1 MGNLLIGSQKA
12 KLDKSGRIKIPEKFR
27 AAIEEQYGK
36 ELYVTSLEDDF
47 IQVFP
52 LPVWVE
58 MSSPPQKTMAYP
70 DPDFQELWR
79 QAHAKGIYGEIDAK
93 GRVLISPRLRE
104 KAGLDKEVEV
114 IGMHY
119 YLEVWDK
126 NRLTEKIEKKPLT
139 YDDFKRISKLM
150 SDRKPE

>member
-36 ELYVTSLEDDF
+36 ELYITSLQDDF
-47 IQVFP
+47 IQIFP

-58 MSSPPQKTMAYP
+58 MSGPPKKNIVYP
-70 DPDFQELWR
+70 DPDFQEFWR
-79 QAHAKGIYGEIDAK
+79 QAHSKGISGEIDAK
-93 GRVLISPRLRE
+93 GRVLISPKLRE
-104 KAGLDKEVEV
+104 NAGLEKEVEV
-114 IGMHY
+114 IGMHN
-119 YLEVWDK
+119 YLEIWDK
-126 NRLTEKIEKKPLT
+126 NRLAEKIEKKPLT

-150 SDRKPE
+150 SDGKPE

>member
-12 KLDKSGRIKIPEKFR
+12 KLDKSGRIKIPERFR

-36 ELYVTSLEDDF
+36 ELYITSLQDDF

-93 GRVLISPRLRE
+93 GRVLISPKLRE
-104 KAGLDKEVEV
+104 KAGLEKEVEV
-114 IGMHY
+114 VAMHN

-126 NRLTEKIEKKPLT
+126 NRLMAKIETKPLN

-150 SDRKPE
+150 SDRRAE

>member
-1 MGNLLIGSQKA
+1 
-12 KLDKSGRIKIPEKFR
+12 
-27 AAIEEQYGK
+27 
-36 ELYVTSLEDDF
+36 
-47 IQVFP
+47 
-52 LPVWVE
+52 
-58 MSSPPQKTMAYP
+58 MAYP